1 MSKEHIL
8 SASRIKTYE
17 SCTWKYWCGYVLKLP
32 KTKNDGNV
40 RGSACH
46 LILELLLNKRHKKY
60 IKKIIKASTIK
71 VIPSIERL
79 VAKSLRN
86 EGEEFHTEENLE
98 MCDDMIVVGLT
109 IDDFLGGKGATIDK
123 PEEEFFLDT
132 VEDPDKPSYKMMGY
146 IDKPVQFKRGK
157 RLKIID
163 YKTNAKPFAPDEIDY
178 NPQAF
183 AYLLAAKKVWPKLTD
198 TSIEF
203 HFLRYPENPIIE
215 IKYTD
220 DQLEGFEYY
229 LEHLYNLFNN
239 YTEKDATS
247 NFARNR
253 GFPED
258 SDKEGFVKRLNCGF
272 ADYVGHKKK
281 DGSTRWFCEYK
292 FAYDYYAV
300 VDKEGNTLYSSKN
313 KKDLQPKSGEKIVK
327 KHYAGCPAWPELNK
341 ATDQK
346 PEEDKEDN
354 NPEDFPF

>member
-1 MSKEHIL
+1 
-8 SASRIKTYE
+8 
-17 SCTWKYWCGYVLKLP
+17 
-32 KTKNDGNV
+32 
-40 RGSACH
+40 
-46 LILELLLNKRHKKY
+46 
-60 IKKIIKASTIK
+60 
-71 VIPSIERL
+71 
-79 VAKSLRN
+79 
-86 EGEEFHTEENLE
+86 
-98 MCDDMIVVGLT
+98 
-109 IDDFLGGKGATIDK
+109 
-123 PEEEFFLDT
+123 
-132 VEDPDKPSYKMMGY
+132 MMGY
-146 IDKPVQFKRGK
+146 IDKPVQFKRAK

-183 AYLLAAKKVWPKLTD
+183 ALFTSREKVWPKLTD

-229 LEHLYNLFNN
+229 LEYLYNLFNN

-247 NFARNR
+247 NFARNQ

-313 KKDLQPKSGEKIVK
+313 KEDLQPNSGEKIVK
-327 KHYAGCPAWPELNK
+327 KHYAGCLCLARTKTKRKKN
-341 ATDQK
+341 QK
-346 PEEDKEDN
+346 KKKKK
-354 NPEDFPF
+354 PEDFPF